1 MHPIRPAILATLL
14 LAAACGADTVVTRD
28 GKTLSGKA
36 RIEKDHVTITPPA
49 AKPVTIPLDNLA
61 SLTLDAPAPKGPPPA
76 TQPSAWTSADVG
88 LVRGDK
94 GLVRFES
101 DRITL
106 LDSAAGLRG
115 AKNEHDSLFFFHQ
128 KVLHDATLVA
138 RLRFFEDQKFSRA
151 GIAIRSSLAPD
162 APMVALVRS
171 RTAQSAIVRRSAQ
184 GSVLEDGDISQQ
196 RILGATFL
204 KLQRK
209 GYTFTASESTDGVN
223 WQTVGAVEVPM
234 PEEIFV
240 GLAAANSVPG
250 GGRSVFDRVCLTA
263 SPADPASVARVPRG
277 LITLRGSCLACDVTS
292 ADDAKVD
299 FLIAA
304 QPRSLPLQQV
314 ARIVFTPLLPAH
326 HEKLQAASNP
336 GVLLINGDF
345 LDGEIKAIRDDK
357 IHITSV
363 LFGARAIDT
372 RREAAAVALRPLAPA
387 QPQWHIDLANRS
399 SLAASRL
406 TLEKDTVKLTD
417 PILGDLT
424 LPAADILSLKR
435 P

>member
-1 MHPIRPAILATLL
+1 MPTFPSAILATLL
-14 LAAACGADTVVTRD
+14 LAAACGADTLVTRD

-36 RIEKDHVTITPPA
+36 RLEKDHVTLTPA
-49 AKPVTIPLDNLA
+49 SSKPVAIPLDNLL

-76 TQPSAWTSADVG
+76 TQPSAWLSADVG
-88 LVRGDK
+88 QIRGDK
-94 GLVRFES
+94 GVVHFDS

-106 LDSAAGLRG
+106 LDSATGLRG
-115 AKNEHDSLFFFHQ
+115 AKNDHDSLFFFHQ
-128 KVLHDATLVA
+128 KVRHDATLVA

-151 GIAIRSSLAPD
+151 GIAIRASLDPD

-171 RTAQSAIVRRSAQ
+171 RSAQSAIVRRSSE
-184 GSVLEDGDISQQ
+184 GSVLEDGDLSQQ

-223 WQTVGAVEVPM
+223 WQTVGNVEVPM
-234 PEEIFV
+234 PEEVLV
-240 GLAAANSVPG
+240 GLAAANCMPG

-263 SPADPASVARVPRG
+263 SPADPASIARVPRG
-277 LITLRGSCLACDVTS
+277 LVTLRGSTLACDVTA

-299 FLIAA
+299 FLLAA

-314 ARIVFTPLLPAH
+314 AHIAFTPLLPAH
-326 HEKLQAASNP
+326 YDKLQAATNP

-357 IHITSV
+357 VHITSV
-363 LFGARAIDT
+363 LFGAKAIDT
-372 RREAAAVALRPLAPA
+372 RREAAAVALRPVAPA
-387 QPQWHIDLANRS
+387 KPLWHIDLANRS
-399 SLAASRL
+399 SLAVSRL
-406 TLEKDTVKLTD
+406 ILEKDTVKLTD

-424 LPAADILSLKR
+424 FPAADLLSLKR